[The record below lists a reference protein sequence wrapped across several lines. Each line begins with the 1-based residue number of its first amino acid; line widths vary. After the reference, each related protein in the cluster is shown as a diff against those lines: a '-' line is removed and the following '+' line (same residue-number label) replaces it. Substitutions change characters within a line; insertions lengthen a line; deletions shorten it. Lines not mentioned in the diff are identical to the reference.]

1 MPFSAKSDSENY
13 WRTRYGRP
21 LATTVRALQDGAPE
35 AYGASPRDE
44 TPGIYAGRASP
55 LSGTSLRDAVP
66 LEKTSRPKKR
76 LIKNSFPSARPRRL
90 RYWFVIPFGGLT
102 AVAFIT
108 LPPAENGVP
117 LDRSGMTPAIEANA
131 AGGVQPAQQF
141 DAALRRFLDA
151 HEASLVA
158 LRGFLLTDGEGF
170 RTEWLDATL
179 RMQAAMNALDANSA
193 NWTDGQRLVELV
205 EAKRILSRLLAEER
219 AVAAIVGTPNRYP
232 GLQVFRSDIQ
242 PALAEAQ
249 EIAAAVMS
257 AMLAV
262 SSPDRI
268 GPVGPFASFRGDL
281 EALREE
287 LAKYVS
293 APASAAPPASSQAER
308 FAARREILT
317 AIRADAPADM
327 QPRIDR
333 LITLIG
339 ITEEKLTR
347 ILALEQ
353 GERWDYASFAFRT
366 RVMPLAERLE
376 EIAARWKAA
385 GQ

>member
-1 MPFSAKSDSENY
+1 MPFSAKSDAENY

-21 LATTVRALQDGAPE
+21 LATKVRALQDGMPE
-35 AYGASPRDE
+35 AYGVLPRDE
-44 TPGIYAGRASP
+44 TPGIYAGGGAP

-66 LEKTSRPKKR
+66 LEKSARRKNR
-76 LIKNSFPSARPRRL
+76 LTKNSFPSARPRRL

-108 LPPAENGVP
+108 LPPSKNGVP
-117 LDRSGMTPAIEANA
+117 PERPEISSTVQGSIAGSPA
-131 AGGVQPAQQF
+131 PALQF
-141 DAALRRFLDA
+141 DAALRQFLDA

-179 RMQAAMNALDANSA
+179 RMQSAMNVLDAHSA

-205 EAKRILSRLLAEER
+205 EAKRIVARLLAEER

-232 GLQVFRSDIQ
+232 GLQIFRADIR

-249 EIAAAVMS
+249 DIAAAVMS

-262 SSPDRI
+262 SSPDSV
-268 GPVGPFASFRGDL
+268 GPVGPFAAFRGEL
-281 EALREE
+281 ETLRED
-287 LAKYVS
+287 LARYV
-293 APASAAPPASSQAER
+293 AAPANAGPPASARAEK
-308 FAARREILT
+308 FEVHRETLT
-317 AIRADAPADM
+317 AIRAEAPADVR
-327 QPRIDR
+327 PRIDR
-333 LITLIG
+333 LIALISF
-339 ITEEKLTR
+339 TEEKLSR
-347 ILALEQ
+347 ILVLEE

-366 RVMPLAERLE
+366 RVMPLASRLE
-376 EIAARWKAA
+376 EIAARWKAPM
-385 GQ
+385 

>member
-1 MPFSAKSDSENY
+1 MPFSAKSDAENY

-21 LATTVRALQDGAPE
+21 LATTVRALQDGKPE
-35 AYGASPRDE
+35 AYGAMPRDE
-44 TPGIYAGRASP
+44 TPGIYSGGGTA

-66 LEKTSRPKKR
+66 LEKSSRHKKR

-108 LPPAENGVP
+108 LPPSENGMP
-117 LDRSGMTPAIEANA
+117 LSRGDISPAVQ
-131 AGGVQPAQQF
+131 GGLTNGPAPALQF
-141 DAALRRFLDA
+141 DVALRRFLDA

-205 EAKRILSRLLAEER
+205 EAKRIVARLLAEER

-232 GLQVFRSDIQ
+232 GLQIFRVDIR

-249 EIAAAVMS
+249 EISAAVMS
-257 AMLAV
+257 AMLAI
-262 SSPDRI
+262 SSPDSV
-268 GPVGPFASFRGDL
+268 GPVGPFAAFRGDL
-281 EALREE
+281 ETLRED
-287 LAKYVS
+287 LAKYVA
-293 APASAAPPASSQAER
+293 APASAAPPASARAEQ
-308 FAARREILT
+308 FAARRETLT
-317 AIRADAPADM
+317 SIRAEAPADV
-327 QPRIDR
+327 QPQIDR
-333 LITLIG
+333 LIALMSF
-339 ITEEKLTR
+339 TEEKLSR
-347 ILALEQ
+347 ILVLEE

-366 RVMPLAERLE
+366 RVMPLASHLE
-376 EIAARWKAA
+376 EIAARWKTRK
-385 GQ
+385 

>member
-1 MPFSAKSDSENY
+1 MPFSAKSDAENY

-35 AYGASPRDE
+35 TYGALPRDE
-44 TPGIYAGRASP
+44 TPGIYAGGRAP

-66 LEKTSRPKKR
+66 LEKQSRQKKR
-76 LIKNSFPSARPRRL
+76 LIKNSFPAARPRRL

-108 LPPAENGVP
+108 LPPAEDGVP
-117 LDRSGMTPAIEANA
+117 LDRPGMESAVQGNA
-131 AGGVQPAQQF
+131 ASGPQPALQF
-141 DAALRRFLDA
+141 DAALRSFLDA

-179 RMQAAMNALDANSA
+179 RMQAAMTALDANSA

-205 EAKRILSRLLAEER
+205 EAKRIVSQLLAEER

-232 GLQVFRSDIQ
+232 GLQVFRLDIQ

-249 EIAAAVMS
+249 DIAAAVMS

-262 SSPDRI
+262 SSPDSV

-281 EALREE
+281 EALRED

-293 APASAAPPASSQAER
+293 APANAAPPASSRTER
-308 FAARREILT
+308 FAARRETLT
-317 AIRADAPADM
+317 AIRADAPADV

-333 LITLIG
+333 LIALMG
-339 ITEEKLTR
+339 FTEEKLSR

-366 RVMPLAERLE
+366 RVMPLASRLE

-385 GQ
+385 GR